1 MVLSERGEYF
11 ERLYAMRDA
20 YRARTDDGGGQLS
33 IEDAVLYAE
42 AVMIADADA
51 AATPATDLGP
61 VAEAAALVAEAAA
74 SVAMIQ
80 FDWTGASRQVRRVDL
95 PALGPRADG
104 HWTSADDGWR
114 HLGVLLDRF
123 GPTGNRQD

>member
-11 ERLYAMRDA
+11 ERLYAMRA
-20 YRARTDDGGGQLS
+20 SYRARTDDGGGQLS

-51 AATPATDLGP
+51 ASTPATDLGP
-61 VAEAAALVAEAAA
+61 VAEAAAPIAEAAA

-80 FDWTGASRQVRRVDL
+80 FDWTDASRQVRRVDL

-123 GPTGNRQD
+123 GPTGSRQD